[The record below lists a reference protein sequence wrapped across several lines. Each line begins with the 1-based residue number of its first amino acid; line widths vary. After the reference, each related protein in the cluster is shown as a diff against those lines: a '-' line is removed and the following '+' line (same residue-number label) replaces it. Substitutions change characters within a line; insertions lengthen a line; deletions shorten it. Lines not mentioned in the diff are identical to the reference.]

1 MNVSNRKC
9 IWHLGLRSLRA
20 NRTRNLVAVLAIALT
35 AMLFT
40 SLFTI
45 AFSIND
51 GIQQSSFRQVG
62 GFAHGSFKYL
72 TEEQYTE
79 LRTDPLIAEYG
90 MRRVIGM
97 PTDIPFNKSHV
108 EIGYSDANE
117 AHWMFCDPI
126 EGRLPDENTNEAATD
141 TRVLELLD
149 ITPELGAEF
158 TVTFDVDGR
167 TTTQTFTLC
176 GWWEYD
182 EAIVANHI
190 LIPESRVESILNET
204 GITEAADGL
213 TGLYNLDIMLKG
225 GSRHI
230 ETDLAQILLN
240 HGYQSDDRTADGFIS
255 TGVNWAYTGTQ
266 LSESL
271 DPTMLLILAV
281 LLLLILL
288 TGYLIIY
295 NVFQISVA
303 GDIRLYGLMKTIG
316 TTPRQLRRIIRVQAL
331 SLSVLGIPVGLLAG
345 WFIGGVLTPVVT
357 ENLNGVTA
365 IVSVNPLLFA
375 GSALFALVTVFLSC
389 RRPGRLAAKASP
401 IEAVRYTEGQTA
413 LRKGKKRRR
422 ATKVSLL
429 SMAWANLG
437 RSRSKTAVTVLSL
450 SLAIVLLTMTVT
462 LGGSFDLDKYIAQ
475 FVSSDFLV
483 GDANQFQTNGVY
495 FSGETAVPQSVI
507 EDIAA
512 QGGITDGGRIYGTSA
527 EVQEFVTEEWFCQNK
542 GSWYTAEDLE
552 QVLSLRERDEAGLLA
567 DSAQLYGMEPYALSR
582 LTVIDGDLDLLDEP
596 GYIAAVYSDDD
607 HGNVEPGSHW
617 AQLGD
622 TVTLR
627 YVERFEYYDPATG
640 EVYPEGVDLD
650 TVSAWQTRAAEYRE
664 VTYTVAAR
672 VVVPYAFTYRYFGS
686 DEFILSAE
694 NFIADSGTDCV
705 MYYAFDTANEATAD
719 MEQFLRD
726 YTAADVPELDYE
738 SRASYGAQFETTR
751 NMFLLLGG
759 ALSFVVGLVGI
770 LNFANA
776 ILTGIAARRRELAV
790 LRSVGMTAK
799 QLSIMLALEG
809 LLYTLGAAA
818 LAFVLV
824 LLTAPL
830 LRSVLEGMFWF
841 LTYRFTLLPVLT
853 VLPVFAALGVV
864 IPILSGRTDQ
874 KRSLVERLRQE

>member
-9 IWHLGLRSLRA
+9 IWRLGLRSLKA
-20 NRTRNLVAVLAIALT
+20 NRTRNIVAVLAIVLT

-72 TEEQYTE
+72 TEEQYNE
-79 LRTDPLIAEYG
+79 LKTDPLIEQYG
-90 MRRVIGM
+90 ARRVIGM

-117 AHWMFCDPI
+117 AHWMFCDPT
-126 EGRLPDENTNEAATD
+126 EGRLPAEGTNEAATD
-141 TRVLELLD
+141 THVLELLGV
-149 ITPELGAEF
+149 TPTLGAEF
-158 TVTFDVDGR
+158 AVTFDVDGHM
-167 TTTQTFTLC
+167 TTQTFTLC

-204 GITEAADGL
+204 GVTEAADGV
-213 TGLYNLDIMLKG
+213 TGRYNLDVMLKS
-225 GSRHI
+225 GSRQI
-230 ETDLAQILLN
+230 EADLAQILQN

-255 TGVNWAYTGTQ
+255 TGVNWAYTGVR
-266 LSESL
+266 LAESL

-365 IVSVNPLLFA
+365 IVSVDPLLFV

-389 RRPGRLAAKASP
+389 RRPGRLAAKVSP
-401 IEAVRYTEGQTA
+401 IEAVRYTEGQDTS
-413 LRKGKKRRR
+413 RKRNKQRR
-422 ATKVSLL
+422 AKKVSLL

-437 RSRSKTAVTVLSL
+437 RSRGKTAVTVLSL

-462 LGGSFDLDKYIAQ
+462 LGGSFDLDKYIAN

-483 GDANQFQTNGVY
+483 SNANLFQTNGIS
-495 FSGETAVPQSVI
+495 FSAETALLQSAI
-507 EDIAA
+507 EDIQT
-512 QGGITDGGRIYGTSA
+512 QGGVTEGGNIYGTTLT
-527 EVQEFVTEEWFCQNK
+527 VQELITEDWFSQNK
-542 GSWYTAEDLE
+542 GSWYTAEQLE
-552 QVLSLRERDEAGLLA
+552 QVLSLHERSDAGLLA
-567 DSAQLYGMEPYALSR
+567 DNAQLYGMEPYALSR
-582 LTVIDGDLDLLDEP
+582 LTLIDGDLDLLNEP

-607 HGNVEPGSHW
+607 YGNALPNSHW

-627 YVERFEYYDPATG
+627 YVEKFEYYDPESG

-650 TVSAWQTRAAEYRE
+650 TVGAWRSRAAEYRE

-672 VVVPYAFTYRYFGS
+672 VVVPYAFSYRYFGS
-686 DEFILSAE
+686 DEFVLSAK

-705 MYYAFDTANEATAD
+705 LSYAFDTTNEATAD
-719 MEQFLRD
+719 MEQFLQS
-726 YTAADVPELDYE
+726 YTTTDAPELDYE

-776 ILTGIAARRRELAV
+776 ILTGIATRRRELAV
-790 LRSVGMTAK
+790 LRSVGMTAG
-799 QLSIMLALEG
+799 QLQTMLALEG
-809 LLYTLGAAA
+809 LLYTLGAVL
-818 LAFVLV
+818 LAFALV

-830 LRSVLEGMFWF
+830 TRSVLEGMFWF
-841 LTYRFTLLPVLT
+841 VTYRFTLIPLLAA
-853 VLPVFAALGVV
+853 LPVFAALGII
-864 IPILSGRTDQ
+864 IPVLSSRHNQ
-874 KRSLVERLRQE
+874 KYSLVEQLRQE